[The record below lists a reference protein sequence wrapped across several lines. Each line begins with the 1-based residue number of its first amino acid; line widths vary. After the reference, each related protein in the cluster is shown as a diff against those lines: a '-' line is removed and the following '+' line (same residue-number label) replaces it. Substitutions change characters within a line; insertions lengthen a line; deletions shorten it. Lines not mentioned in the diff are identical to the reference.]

1 VERDDE
7 RGGGVMTE
15 EAREPDRDKEGGA
28 CRIREGLETGTRRD
42 EERGG
47 GVGGVIVTPIG
58 CRVNSL
64 RPPVLMLLRLGIK
77 SILRDTGTGGNDAKS
92 GVECVSSISGREEET
107 VKSSKASA

>member
-1 VERDDE
+1 
-7 RGGGVMTE
+7 MTE

-28 CRIREGLETGTRRD
+28 CRIREGLDIGTRRD

-58 CRVNSL
+58 CSVNSL
-64 RPPVLMLLRLGIK
+64 RPPVLMLLRSGIR
-77 SILRDTGTGGNDAKS
+77 SILCNAGTGGNDVKS

-107 VKSSKASA
+107 ANSSNASA